1 MDEVLK
7 HVYEN
12 IGEVGSLSSPTTL
25 SKVASDIDGST
36 LKKAK
41 EYLEN
46 EPSYTLHRNRRL
58 RGKQYRQTKAFFPLH
73 IMLTDF

>member
-12 IGEVGSLSSPTTL
+12 IGEAGSLNSPTTL
-25 SKVASDIDGST
+25 SKVASDIGGST
-36 LKKAK
+36 LKNTK

-58 RGKQYRQTKAFFPLH
+58 RGKKYRQTKDCSLC
-73 IMLTDF
+73 I

>member
-7 HVYEN
+7 GVYEN
-12 IGEVGSLSSPTTL
+12 IGEAGSLSSPKTL
-25 SKVASDIDGST
+25 SKAVSDTTT

-46 EPSYTLHRNRRL
+46 ESSYTLHRNHRL
-58 RGKQYRQTKAFFPLH
+58 RGKQYRQTKAFSLC
-73 IMLTDF
+73 I